1 MENCKELCEFQVRR
15 NVTRLSRGLL
25 VLLEDLQAQQRMNQE
40 KLLGVLPAEYHNYVK
55 LSNVLTDDQMRHL
68 RKRILDN
75 TNDHVRDIL
84 SDLENYQ
91 IEFNFKK
98 AGE

>member
-1 MENCKELCEFQVRR
+1 MENIKDLCEVQIRR

-25 VLLEDLQAQQRMNQE
+25 VLLEDLQTQQRINQD
-40 KLLGVLPAEYHNYVK
+40 KLLEILPAEYHNYVK
-55 LSNVLTDDQMRHL
+55 LSNVLTEDKVKHL

-84 SDLENYQ
+84 FDLENYQ

-98 AGE
+98 TGE